1 MPAQHRD
8 EVIKGKVSGRKIALN
23 LAKYAIPHWYLFLL
37 AFIMILVISVSN
49 LLQPYIV
56 KIAIDDYMHKGATG
70 LMPLNEA
77 LRGVKIV
84 SAVFAILIILEFLC
98 SYGKEY
104 ILQLTGNK
112 IILKMR
118 EKVFSHIQ
126 RLPVSYFDK
135 NPVGRIVTRVTN
147 DIDALNEMY
156 TNVFVSFFQDIF
168 VMAGIIFMMLKLDKR
183 LTIVS
188 LMTVPVMTVV
198 TIKFRKKARK
208 VFGEIR
214 TKLASINAFLSE
226 HISGMKIIQVFNMQQ
241 VKQKEFEEINRE
253 YYDANNRQVML
264 FGVFRPAMDL
274 LTSFVLAMLLWYGG
288 KNIFRG
294 YLEIGTLYAF
304 INYTNRFFQPIMDL
318 TEQIN
323 TLQSSLVSSERIQRL
338 LDEKTEP
345 EPLEDEK
352 ADIQRTEGMIEFKN
366 VWFAYVGENWVLK
379 DVSFKIMPGETVAF
393 VGATGAGKTSIINL
407 LCGFYEHQK
416 GDILIDGINIKNIEK
431 NELRRN
437 MGLVLQ
443 DVFLFSGDIETNIG
457 LFDEDIPS
465 SDIRK
470 SAEYLGADT
479 FINNLPKGYNN
490 PVNERGTTF
499 SAGQR
504 QLLSFARALV
514 RDPSILLMDEATSN
528 IDTESELLV
537 QESLDK
543 LMNGRTTIAIAHRL
557 STIQKADKI
566 ILIHKGE
573 IKEMGTHQQ
582 LLENQGLYYNL
593 YRLQYEESFA

>member
-23 LAKYAIPHWYLFLL
+23 LAKYAIPYWYLFLL

-56 KIAIDDYMHKGATG
+56 KIAIDDYMHGGTAG

-77 LRGVKIV
+77 IRGVKIA
-84 SAVFAILIILEFLC
+84 SAVFAVLIILEFFC
-98 SYGKEY
+98 SYAKEY

-168 VMAGIIFMMLKLDKR
+168 VMAGIVFMMLKMDKR
-183 LTIVS
+183 LTLVS
-188 LMTVPVMTVV
+188 LMIVPVMAVV

-208 VFGEIR
+208 IFGEIR
-214 TKLASINAFLSE
+214 TKLATINAFLSE

-264 FGVFRPAMDL
+264 FGIFRPAMDL

-288 KNIFRG
+288 RNIFRG

-338 LDEKTEP
+338 LDEETEP
-345 EPLEDEK
+345 EPPEDEK
-352 ADIQRTEGMIEFKN
+352 ADIQKTEGMIEFKN
-366 VWFAYVGENWVLK
+366 VWFAYIGENWVLK

-431 NELRRN
+431 NELRRS

-443 DVFLFSGDIETNIG
+443 DVFLFSGDIKTNIG
-457 LFDEDIPS
+457 LFDEDIPY

-470 SAEYLGADT
+470 SAEYLGADA
-479 FINNLPKGYNN
+479 FINNLPEGYNN

-528 IDTESELLV
+528 IDTESEMLI
-537 QESLDK
+537 QESLEK

-582 LLENQGLYYNL
+582 LLETQGLYYNL
-593 YRLQYEESFA
+593 YRLQYQENFA